1 MQNKYLKIGTMMYNI
16 FIKCNENKYIIQKRG
31 GRWNGSKL

>member
-16 FIKCNENKYIIQKRG
+16 FIKCKENKYIIQKRG
-31 GRWNGSKL
+31 GRWNGS